1 MLKISVQLYMKY
13 LIVTDRN
20 TDMTSLMVLITVETA
35 DIFERT
41 VRTDIDFI
49 T

>member
-20 TDMTSLMVLITVETA
+20 TDMTSLMILITVEATN
-35 DIFERT
+35 IFERT
-41 VRTDIDFI
+41 VRTDTNFI